1 MSNETN
7 GRSGA
12 EFGGD
17 KANVV
22 AAGGTG
28 KGGGVRDEGFDP
40 DGERGGG
47 VAGEGSGHPSV
58 TEFLV
63 GGGGGF
69 GYPIGEEQH
78 EVTGQSGFRG
88 AAFS

>member
-1 MSNETN
+1 VSNKTN

-17 KANVV
+17 EANVV

-28 KGGGVRDEGFDP
+28 KGGGVRDEGFDLG
-40 DGERGGG
+40 GERDGG

-58 TEFLV
+58 AEFLV

-69 GYPIGEEQH
+69 GYPIGEEPH
-78 EVTGQSGFRG
+78 AVTGQSGFRG

>member
-1 MSNETN
+1 VSNETN
-7 GRSGA
+7 ARSGA
-12 EFGGD
+12 EFGGEE
-17 KANVV
+17 ANVV

-28 KGGGVRDEGFDP
+28 KGGGVRDEGFDLG
-40 DGERGGG
+40 GERDGG

-58 TEFLV
+58 AEFLV
-63 GGGGGF
+63 GGVGGF

-78 EVTGQSGFRG
+78 AVTGQSGFRG